1 MRQEFFDRTRIDRES
16 VGKRGRT
23 MENDVIASP
32 TTDTIHGVSGFEQ
45 QVGPGLK
52 DLAKLAEK
60 LGRLKK
66 IGGQVTVM
74 NLMDLRKQLE
84 EVARLSFEAQTL
96 AEEVSGKLPRYVVAA
111 ESVDQTEWFERFR
124 TAFHSG
130 YPPVEGEFPTFQV
143 FPVEVRVD
151 FANELVMINNR
162 TVRALHPEAVAAL
175 VEKEWDRLNRE
186 RFNAASFAKALV
198 RAYDLLLLELRDK
211 VGGRE
216 PGRAIPLR
224 ALHQTLA
231 LKSGVSGYSLNQFA
245 FDVYRLRRSPHM
257 VVEGRRLDF
266 GTSRDRGIVIT
277 HPGGRQE
284 KLGALELIPEDH
296 AL

>member
-1 MRQEFFDRTRIDRES
+1 MD
-16 VGKRGRT
+16 
-23 MENDVIASP
+23 NDLIASP
-32 TTDTIHGVSGFEQ
+32 TEDTIHGVSGFEQ
-45 QVGPGLK
+45 QVGPELK
-52 DLAKLAEK
+52 DLAKLAERV
-60 LGRLKK
+60 GRLKK
-66 IGGQVTVM
+66 VGGQATVM
-74 NLMDLRKQLE
+74 NLLELKKQLE
-84 EVARLSFEAQTL
+84 DMSRLSFEAQAL
-96 AEEVSGKLPRYVVAA
+96 AEELSRKIARYVVAS
-111 ESVDQTEWFERFR
+111 ESSDQTEWWERFR
-124 TAFHSG
+124 KAFHSG

-198 RAYDLLLLELRDK
+198 RAYDLLLLELKDK
-211 VGGRE
+211 AGGRD
-216 PGRAIPLR
+216 PGRAISLR
-224 ALHQTLA
+224 TLHQTLA

-266 GTSRDRGIVIT
+266 GTSRNRGIVIT

-284 KLGALELIPEDH
+284 NLGSLELIPEDE